1 MDGRQE
7 IFLRTYGNYLRQV
20 RKIAELYA
28 EAAEVRD
35 EEEIQHL
42 RERLEIGRIKL
53 GPSFVSDALQ
63 YWQEKENDRKECE
76 ARRTIDYRRQVGKGE
91 NHTYATAK
99 EAENQAFLDCS
110 TIRTQERDAEHI
122 YRKIREIDGY
132 TGGLINAMASRLRQ
146 N

>member
-1 MDGRQE
+1 MDERQE
-7 IFLRTYGNYLRQV
+7 AFLKTYGNYLRQV
-20 RKIAELYA
+20 RKIAKLYA
-28 EAAEVRD
+28 DAAEIRD

-63 YWQEKENDRKECE
+63 YWQEKENDRKEWE
-76 ARRTIDYRRQVGKGE
+76 ARRTIDYRKQVGKGE
-91 NHTYATAK
+91 NYTYATAK

-110 TIRTQERDAEHI
+110 FLRKQERDAEHI
-122 YRKIREIDGY
+122 YKKSREIDGY
-132 TGGLINAMASRLRQ
+132 TNGMINAMASRLRQ